1 MQKEH
6 QMKKNLQFIHDD
18 KGIKTAVIVPFDQWE
33 KINADYQKIL
43 KKLEVIQAV
52 EDGMIELK
60 NSKNSGDDLQTL
72 SEFVNESKS

>member
-1 MQKEH
+1 MR
-6 QMKKNLQFIHDD
+6 KNLHYIHDN
-18 KGIKTAVIVPFDQWE
+18 KGIKTAVIVPYDQWT

-52 EDGMIELK
+52 QDGMIELK
-60 NSKNSGDDLQTL
+60 NSKNNGDDLQAL